1 VDESLSHYARLGIIH
16 PMLWPDVV
24 RGGGPIADT
33 VARLAADADFD
44 AVELAPVDDPADLAR
59 VRSVVDS
66 ARMSAVLG
74 AQPVLLGRKLDLN
87 APDEARRSEAVEA
100 VKRVIDQAAELG
112 AERCV
117 VLSGPDPGPIDR
129 AKATDLLVDSLRWLC
144 DYADHN
150 GGVQVGL
157 ETFDRVPYGKNCLIG
172 PSVEA
177 ADVAQ
182 RVRREFPSFGLVL
195 DLSHLPLLD
204 ESSQAAVAAVGEHL
218 AQAHM
223 GNCVKSDPNHPAY
236 GDTHPRFGLP
246 GGENDVLELAEFL
259 RQLLG
264 SGFLARERRPVLS
277 FEVKPLP
284 GESVDALIAGSKRT
298 LKQAWMQA

>member
-1 VDESLSHYARLGIIH
+1 VGESLSHYARLGIIH

-24 RGGGPIADT
+24 RSGGPIADT
-33 VARLAADADFD
+33 VERLAADAEFE
-44 AVELAPVDDPADLAR
+44 AVELAPIDDPADLAR
-59 VRSVVDS
+59 VRAVLES
-66 ARMSAVLG
+66 ARMAAALG

-87 APDEARRSEAVEA
+87 AQDEAHRSEAVEA
-100 VKRVIDQAAELG
+100 VKRVIDQASELG

-117 VLSGPDPGPIDR
+117 VLSGPDPGPIERD
-129 AKATDLLVDSLRWLC
+129 KATDLLVDSLRWLC
-144 DYADHN
+144 DYADHK

-157 ETFDRVPYGKNCLIG
+157 ETFDRVRFGKNCLVG

-177 ADVAQ
+177 AEVAQ
-182 RVRREFPSFGLVL
+182 RVRKEFPSFGLVL

-204 ESSQAAVAAVGEHL
+204 ETPRAAIAAVGEHL
-218 AQAHM
+218 VQAHM
-223 GNCVKSDPNHPAY
+223 GNCVKSDPDHPAY

-264 SGFLARERRPVLS
+264 SGFLARERRPILS

-298 LKQAWMQA
+298 LRQAWMRA

>member
-24 RGGGPIADT
+24 RSGGPIADT
-33 VARLAADADFD
+33 VERLAADTDFD

-59 VRSVVDS
+59 VRSILES
-66 ARMSAVLG
+66 GRMAAVLG

-87 APDEARRSEAVEA
+87 AQDEAHRSEAVEA
-100 VKRVIDQAAELG
+100 VKGVIDQAAELG

-129 AKATDLLVDSLRWLC
+129 ARATGLLVDSLRWLC
-144 DYADHN
+144 DYACHKGN
-150 GGVQVGL
+150 VQVGL
-157 ETFDRVPYGKNCLIG
+157 ETFDRVPFGKNCLIG

-182 RVRREFPSFGLVL
+182 RVRKEFPSFGLVL

-204 ESSQAAVAAVGEHL
+204 ETPQAAIAAVGEHL
-218 AQAHM
+218 VQAHM
-223 GNCVKSDPNHPAY
+223 GNCVKSDPSHEAY

-246 GGENDVLELAEFL
+246 GGENGVPELAEFL
-259 RQLLG
+259 HELLG
-264 SGFLARERRPVLS
+264 SGFLARERRPILS
-277 FEVKPLP
+277 FEVKPVP

-298 LKQAWMQA
+298 LSQAWMRA